1 MRQAL
6 IPARVTVS
14 ARTVPAATGNTSAMD
29 HESDAALI
37 AASIDTPVAFAAVFD
52 RHYDFV
58 HRYLARRVGFDLSDD
73 LASETFTTAFRVR
86 ARYDLSHSGA
96 RPWLLGIAT
105 NLIRHHRRAEVRR
118 LRAYE
123 RLEAEH
129 AAGIDEEMVAARADA
144 AAARPRIARALARV
158 PDRDRDA
165 LLLLAWAD
173 LTYAEIAV
181 ALGIPIGTVRSRIHR
196 ARNRLRELLDPGGQ
210 SLFADTVTEVIA
222 SDG

>member
-1 MRQAL
+1 
-6 IPARVTVS
+6 
-14 ARTVPAATGNTSAMD
+14 MD
-29 HESDAALI
+29 QEPDAALI

-58 HRYLARRVGFDLSDD
+58 HRYLGRRVGFEVADD
-73 LASETFTTAFRVR
+73 LVSETFTTAFRVR
-86 ARYDLSHSGA
+86 ARYDLAHSDA

-105 NLIRHHRRAEVRR
+105 NLVRHHRRAEVRR

-123 RLEAEH
+123 RLETE
-129 AAGIDEEMVAARADA
+129 AAVGIDEALVAARVDA
-144 AAARPRIARALARV
+144 AAERPRIARALARI
-158 PDRDRDA
+158 PDADRDA

-173 LTYAEIAV
+173 LTYAEIAL

-196 ARNRLRELLDPGGQ
+196 ARHRLRELLDLGGQ
-210 SLFADTVTEVIA
+210 SLCADTITEVIA

>member
-1 MRQAL
+1 
-6 IPARVTVS
+6 
-14 ARTVPAATGNTSAMD
+14 MD
-29 HESDAALI
+29 QEPDAALI

-58 HRYLARRVGFDLSDD
+58 HRYLARRVGLDMADD

-86 ARYDLSHSGA
+86 ARFDLAHSDA

-105 NLIRHHRRAEVRR
+105 NLVRHHRRAEVRR

-123 RLEAEH
+123 HLETE
-129 AAGIDEEMVAARADA
+129 AAVGIDEALVAARVDA
-144 AAARPRIARALARV
+144 AAERPRIARALARI
-158 PDRDRDA
+158 PDGDRDA

-173 LTYAEIAV
+173 LTYAEIAI
-181 ALGIPIGTVRSRIHR
+181 ALDIPIGTVRSRVHR
-196 ARNRLRELLDPGGQ
+196 ARRRLRELLDLSGQ
-210 SLFADTVTEVIA
+210 SLFADTITEVIA

>member
-1 MRQAL
+1 
-6 IPARVTVS
+6 
-14 ARTVPAATGNTSAMD
+14 MD
-29 HESDAALI
+29 QELDAALI
-37 AASIDTPVAFAAVFD
+37 ARSLDSPLVFGAVFD

-58 HRYLARRVGFDLSDD
+58 HRYLARRVGSDVADD
-73 LASETFTTAFRVR
+73 LACETFTTALRVR
-86 ARYDLSHSGA
+86 ARYDLEHSDA

-123 RLEAEH
+123 RLEVEH
-129 AAGIDEEMVAARADA
+129 SAGIDEESVAARADA
-144 AAARPRIARALARV
+144 AAARPRIARALARI
-158 PDRDRDA
+158 PDGDRDA

-173 LTYAEIAV
+173 LTYAEIAL

-196 ARNRLRELLDPGGQ
+196 ARRRLRELLDLGGQ
-210 SLFADTVTEVIA
+210 SLFADTITEVIA